1 MKESIILNNI
11 SSRLGIESIN
21 EIQKAMA
28 ENFSTNNIMLLSP
41 TGSGKT
47 LAFIIPVLKNLRQP
61 NGKVQVVAIS
71 PSRELA
77 IQTYKIFRE
86 IASDYK
92 VTCCYGGHNFEDEK
106 NHCLWFQ
113 TSS

>member
-77 IQTYKIFRE
+77 IQTY
-86 IASDYK
+86 
-92 VTCCYGGHNFEDEK
+92 
-106 NHCLWFQ
+106 
-113 TSS
+113 

>member
-47 LAFIIPVLKNLRQP
+47 LAFIIPVLKICVNQTAKYKLLQYPRHESLRF
-61 NGKVQVVAIS
+61 KH
-71 PSRELA
+71 
-77 IQTYKIFRE
+77 TK
-86 IASDYK
+86 
-92 VTCCYGGHNFEDEK
+92 
-106 NHCLWFQ
+106 
-113 TSS
+113 SSVKSHLTTK

>member
-47 LAFIIPVLKNLRQP
+47 LAFIIPVLKNLRHESLRF
-61 NGKVQVVAIS
+61 KH
-71 PSRELA
+71 
-77 IQTYKIFRE
+77 TK
-86 IASDYK
+86 
-92 VTCCYGGHNFEDEK
+92 
-106 NHCLWFQ
+106 
-113 TSS
+113 SSVKSHLTTK

>member
-71 PSRELA
+71 P
-77 IQTYKIFRE
+77 
-86 IASDYK
+86 
-92 VTCCYGGHNFEDEK
+92 
-106 NHCLWFQ
+106 
-113 TSS
+113 